1 MSPADAPAGP
11 MTPIPFRVTGRRQET
26 ADTWTLELEPG
37 NGRPLA
43 AFEPG
48 QFSMLYAFG
57 RGEVPI
63 SVSGDLAK
71 GGDRLVHTVRAVG
84 AVTSALCACEAG
96 EPVGVRGPFGTAWP
110 VADAEGRDV
119 VVVAGG
125 VGLAPL
131 RSAIYRLLANRNRYG
146 DVVILYGSRTPADL
160 LYARELEGW
169 RRDFDVRVEVT
180 VDAAPG
186 DWRGR
191 VGVVPK
197 LVPRADFDPARVVA
211 LTCGPEVMMRF
222 TALALA
228 ERGVAPDKTYVSL
241 ERSMKCGVGHCGHCQ
256 IGPTLVCLDG
266 PVYAWAD
273 MERWLTVRE
282 L

>member
-1 MSPADAPAGP
+1 
-11 MTPIPFRVTGRRQET
+11 MTPIPFRVADRRQET

-37 NGRPLA
+37 NGRALA

-57 RGEVPI
+57 AGEVPI
-63 SVSGDLAK
+63 SVSGDLRE
-71 GGDRLVHTVRAVG
+71 GDGRLVHTIRAVG
-84 AVTSALCACEAG
+84 AVTSALCACEPG
-96 EPVGVRGPFGTAWP
+96 DPVGVRGPFGTAWP

-131 RSAIYRLLANRNRYG
+131 RSAIYRLLADRDRYG
-146 DVVILYGSRTPADL
+146 KVAILYGSRTPADL
-160 LYARELEGW
+160 LYAGELRSWGH
-169 RRDFDVRVEVT
+169 DHDAQVEVT
-180 VDAAPG
+180 VDGAPG
-186 DWRGR
+186 AWRGR

-197 LVPRADFDPARVVA
+197 LIPRADFDPAGAVA

-222 TALALA
+222 AARALE
-228 ERGVAPDKTYVSL
+228 ERGVPRDRIFVSL
-241 ERSMKCGVGHCGHCQ
+241 ERSMHCAIGLCGHCQ
-256 IGPTLVCLDG
+256 FREYFICKDG
-266 PVYAWAD
+266 PVFRLD
-273 MERWLTVRE
+273 RVEPLLRVRE

>member
-1 MSPADAPAGP
+1 
-11 MTPIPFRVTGRRQET
+11 MTPIPFRVAERRQET

-37 NGRPLA
+37 NGHPLS

-63 SVSGDLAK
+63 SVSGDLGE
-71 GGDRLVHTVRAVG
+71 GGQRLVHTIRAVG
-84 AVTSALCACEAG
+84 AVTLALCACEPG

-119 VVVAGG
+119 VVVGGG

-131 RSAIYRLLANRNRYG
+131 RSAVYGLLANRNQYG
-146 DVVILYGSRTPADL
+146 KVVILYGSRTPADL
-160 LYARELEGW
+160 LYATELERW
-169 RRDFDVRVEVT
+169 RRDFDVQVEVT
-180 VDAAPG
+180 VDGAPG
-186 DWRGR
+186 GWRGR
-191 VGVVPK
+191 VGAVPK
-197 LVPRADFDPARVVA
+197 LIPRADFDPARVVA

-222 TALALA
+222 TTRALE
-228 ERGVAPDKTYVSL
+228 ERGVARDRIFVSL
-241 ERSMKCGVGHCGHCQ
+241 ERSMHCAIGLCGHCQ
-256 IGPTLVCLDG
+256 FREHFVCKDG
-266 PVYAWAD
+266 PVFRLD
-273 MERWLTVRE
+273 RVDPLLRVRE